1 MAEGTKIKIAFCTD
15 GIFPHSIGGIQ
26 RHSTLLLRELSNYQ
40 NLEIHVLHP
49 HDFEVFQDVN
59 LIEHFI
65 KPIQISRNYL
75 LETYKYSQR
84 ISEELDRIKFA
95 ICLDIHCHF
104 PLRYLLLRA
113 VIVT

>member
-40 NLEIHVLHP
+40 DLEIHVLHP

-65 KPIQISRNYL
+65 
-75 LETYKYSQR
+75 YSQKGL
-84 ISEELDRIKFA
+84 I
-95 ICLDIHCHF
+95 
-104 PLRYLLLRA
+104 
-113 VIVT
+113 